1 METKPAQ
8 IVYRT
13 FRENARD
20 KKPLRHPKTPE
31 GKRRRYPAEIAFL
44 TVNNY
49 TLTLYRTAGDNA
61 RLIYTLFYF
70 CINKSLAGI

>member
-1 METKPAQ
+1 MESKPAQ

-31 GKRRRYPAEIAFL
+31 GKKKEVPRRTRSIDY
-44 TVNNY
+44 Y
-49 TLTLYRTAGDNA
+49 TRILYRTPGDNA
-61 RLIYTLFYF
+61 RLNYALFSF
-70 CINKSLAGI
+70 CINKSFSSN

>member
-13 FRENARD
+13 FRENAID

-31 GKRRRYPAEIAFL
+31 GKKKRRIPAAFAFL
-44 TVNNY
+44 TVDYY
-49 TLTLYRTAGDNA
+49 TTHIIPHAGQ
-61 RLIYTLFYF
+61 
-70 CINKSLAGI
+70 